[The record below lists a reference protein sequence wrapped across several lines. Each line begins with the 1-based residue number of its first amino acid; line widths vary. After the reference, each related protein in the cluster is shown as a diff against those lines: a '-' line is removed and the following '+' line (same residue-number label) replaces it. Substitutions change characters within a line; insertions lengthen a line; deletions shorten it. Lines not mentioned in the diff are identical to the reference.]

1 MRTKI
6 LFLILLFFTVNIYSQ
21 DKKVKMIVTG
31 TVLDGSDNPVA
42 NATVLKDGQNTSFRT
57 NSKGEYKIRI
67 NKNTA
72 RIGIF
77 SLGHGIIE
85 EAIEGRTRIDF
96 KYSVT
101 GTGKQD
107 LRSNDPGDES
117 VNTGYGDVKKKNLTT
132 TVNKIDGTN
141 KKYASYSS
149 IQEMILREVPG
160 VKIISG
166 GAIVMQDSKN
176 LYGAIPALIIV
187 NGVPVTTLENIPPST
202 VESIEV
208 LKGTSAAIYGSRG
221 YGGVILIKTKI
232 EN

>member
-6 LFLILLFFTVNIYSQ
+6 LLLILLFFTVNASSQ
-21 DKKVKMIVTG
+21 EKKVKMIVTG
-31 TVLDGSDNPVA
+31 TVMDGSGNPVVG
-42 NATVLKDGQNTSFRT
+42 ATVLKDGKNTSSRT
-57 NSKGEYKIRI
+57 NSKGEYTIRI
-67 NKNTA
+67 NKKTA
-72 RIGIF
+72 TIGIF
-77 SLGHGIIE
+77 SIGHGIIE
-85 EAIEGRTRIDF
+85 QAVEGRSEINF

-101 GTGKQD
+101 GTLKQD
-107 LRSNDPGDES
+107 LQNTDPGEES
-117 VNTGYGDVKKKNLTT
+117 VNTGYGQVKKKNLTT

-160 VKIISG
+160 VRIISG
-166 GAIVMQDSKN
+166 GAIVIQDSKN